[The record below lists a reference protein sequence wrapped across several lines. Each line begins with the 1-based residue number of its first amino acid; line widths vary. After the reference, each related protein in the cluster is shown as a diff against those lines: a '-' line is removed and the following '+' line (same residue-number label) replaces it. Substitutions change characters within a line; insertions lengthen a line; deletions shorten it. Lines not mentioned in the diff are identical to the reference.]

1 MEISN
6 SNLSNLKN
14 NLSYTKNQNKRNTL
28 TKKYTNDNFKT
39 RNISNNGSL
48 SNPNRDKLALKLN
61 KNNSF
66 FAGSILNQKRKNN
79 FMNLKLSNYIRLRK
93 MEEEKNNNY
102 KLNSRNKH
110 FLSPTYTKLKKSQSD
125 FFFKTP
131 INNNSNNK
139 NDLNKNLRMN
149 IEKIEN
155 YNLYNTFI
163 QNKFKNYSQ
172 KKEHKRK

>member
-1 MEISN
+1 
-6 SNLSNLKN
+6 
-14 NLSYTKNQNKRNTL
+14 
-28 TKKYTNDNFKT
+28 
-39 RNISNNGSL
+39 
-48 SNPNRDKLALKLN
+48 
-61 KNNSF
+61 
-66 FAGSILNQKRKNN
+66 
-79 FMNLKLSNYIRLRK
+79 MNLKLSNYIRLRK
-93 MEEEKNNNY
+93 MEEEEKIKNDFPYLNKNSKLNIQKFKEKIQLNLNNQNNNY